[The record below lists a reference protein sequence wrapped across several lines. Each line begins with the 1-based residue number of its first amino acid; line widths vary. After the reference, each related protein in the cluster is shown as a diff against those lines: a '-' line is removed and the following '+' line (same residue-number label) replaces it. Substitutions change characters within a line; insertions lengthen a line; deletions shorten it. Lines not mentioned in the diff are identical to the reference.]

1 MYMHREPRTPRH
13 TLPAAVAC
21 LLSIPAFGATSD
33 LTLNV
38 SAKIVT
44 GPQGASVLWLTPA
57 QEGQAGSAFTT
68 NSVAFSPKYI
78 FSTFFQFQMTDPGPG
93 GASDGMTFTLQTES
107 ATALGANGGDLG
119 YLGITPSVAVELNTW
134 QNAPF
139 DINDNDVAVLT
150 NADITGLDP
159 QTPYGVTNCQPTGRT
174 IEIMYTLRCLL
185 PPRPL
190 AGLTGGRF
198 TANAADAPSASGVDL
213 KAMDTTVNPCQNFYQ
228 YACGAWRKNNPIPP
242 DQSRWAR
249 FNELAERNLAIE
261 RGILEKPGDS
271 QIGDFYAACM
281 DEPAI
286 ERKGIQPIEP
296 LLKQID
302 ALASKRELAGEMV
315 RLHGR
320 RARSLQFL
328 RAPDDKKS
336 DQEIATWIRAAWAF
350 RTATTI

>member
-150 NADITGLDP
+150 NADITGLGP
-159 QTPYGVTNCQPTGRT
+159 QTAYGVTNCQPTGAFSCMSNGDT
-174 IEIMYTLRCLL
+174 WSVWIDYDGTNLRVAIADNSTTRPVDLL
-185 PPRPL
+185 SYPIDIASVL
-190 AGLTGGRF
+190 GQTSAFVGF
-198 TANAADAPSASGVDL
+198 TAGTGLGYENH
-213 KAMDTTVNPCQNFYQ
+213 
-228 YACGAWRKNNPIPP
+228 
-242 DQSRWAR
+242 
-249 FNELAERNLAIE
+249 AI
-261 RGILEKPGDS
+261 
-271 QIGDFYAACM
+271 ANW
-281 DEPAI
+281 
-286 ERKGIQPIEP
+286 
-296 LLKQID
+296 
-302 ALASKRELAGEMV
+302 
-315 RLHGR
+315 
-320 RARSLQFL
+320 QFH
-328 RAPDDKKS
+328 
-336 DQEIATWIRAAWAF
+336 
-350 RTATTI
+350 